1 MELIR
6 LDIGDLSD
14 EEYRDGYRNMSASRR
29 EKCDRYLHET
39 DRKCCIAADWAVRRA
54 LCARFGGQPAE
65 IAHHKIYL
73 TAENVLDPAISLNP
87 GNLEALCMNC
97 HNAEHFGQG
106 GATAAGRAF
115 DENGNLIQKG
125 TTP

>member
-1 MELIR
+1 MTRAQFYHGKAWRR
-6 LDIGDLSD
+6 LSKAFL
-14 EEYRDGYRNMSASRR
+14 MSKHYICER
-29 EKCDRYLHET
+29 C
-39 DRKCCIAADWAVRRA
+39 
-54 LCARFGGQPAE
+54 GQPAE

-73 TAENVLDPAISLNP
+73 TAENVLDPEISLNP

-106 GATAAGRAF
+106 GATAAGLAF

-125 TTP
+125 KKMQLLLSRGSMTTSCFIRNPQNIIMNA